1 MTRALNIAATF
12 TAAVVL
18 SGLAIATWPVVAAY
32 RANRR

>member
-32 RANRR
+32 RANRK